1 MDIGS
6 LLAAVD
12 KEVGDA
18 PSYDD
23 DLFENDVGSPKK
35 SAMDVLK
42 AAANVV
48 EKEEKFE
55 VKKLF
60 KESAKEAK
68 EISDQ
73 IIEEQDYKKG
83 GDDDDA
89 DVLKMLNDAGK
100 EVEDLHK
107 ETNVK
112 IAKKVVVEE
121 EIDHGVETDEDE
133 EFDDD
138 ISQQLLHACHLGK
151 LDKVEKL
158 LDKSGVNLMYR
169 DRHGWTPLH
178 WAASKGNT
186 EIMEELI
193 RHRKRQNKKMKKFLN
208 AQDELAG
215 WTPLHVQ
222 LYSSASFWI

>member
-55 VKKLF
+55 VKQLF

-83 GDDDDA
+83 GDGDDA

-112 IAKKVVVEE
+112 IVKKVVVEE

-138 ISQQLLHACHLGK
+138 ISQRLLHACHLGK